1 MGPTVARELLNLCNN
16 AVEWI
21 GSLLIDFVAAL
32 LWHSMGPTVAREL
45 LNLCN
50 SAVE

>member
-1 MGPTVARELLNLCNN
+1 MARELLNLCIS

-21 GSLLIDFVAAL
+21 GSLLIDFFVAL